1 MSEKR
6 AMYADLKDELLLSR
20 EQIAARVKEMG
31 QQITEDF
38 RGKDMVVICILKGGV
53 FFMTDLSKHVDPE
66 VPVTMDFMAVSSYG
80 TGVRSSSGIVRI
92 VKDLDQPIEG
102 RDVLV
107 VEDIIDS
114 GLTMQYLKELFSA
127 RKPASVTTV
136 SFLDKAGA
144 HPSEYKTDL
153 CGFEIGNEFV
163 VGYGLDYA
171 NYYRNLP
178 YIGILRPEC
187 YAK

>member
-1 MSEKR
+1 MKDKISVLISEEEIQNRLKELGAEISR
-6 AMYADLKDELLLSR
+6 DYA
-20 EQIAARVKEMG
+20 
-31 QQITEDF
+31 
-38 RGKDMVVICILKGGV
+38 GKSLHMICILKGGV

-114 GLTMQYLKELFSA
+114 GNTLSYLLKVLGE
-127 RKPASVTTV
+127 RKPASLKLCTL
-136 SFLDKAGA
+136 LDK
-144 HPSEYKTDL
+144 PSRREVDVHVDYV
-153 CGFEIGNEFV
+153 GFEIEDKFGL
-163 VGYGLDYA
+163 GYGLDSDQI
-171 NYYRNLP
+171 YRNLP
-178 YIGILRPEC
+178 YVGVKEG
-187 YAK
+187 

>member
-1 MSEKR
+1 MKDKISVLISEEEIQNRLKELGAEISR
-6 AMYADLKDELLLSR
+6 DYA
-20 EQIAARVKEMG
+20 
-31 QQITEDF
+31 
-38 RGKDMVVICILKGGV
+38 GKFLHMICILKGGV

-114 GLTMQYLKELFSA
+114 GNTLSYLLKVLGE
-127 RKPASVTTV
+127 RKPASLKLCTL
-136 SFLDKAGA
+136 LDK
-144 HPSEYKTDL
+144 PSRREVDVHVDYV
-153 CGFEIGNEFV
+153 GFEIEDKFV
-163 VGYGLDYA
+163 LGYGLDYDQI
-171 NYYRNLP
+171 YRNLP
-178 YIGILRPEC
+178 YVGVKEG
-187 YAK
+187 